1 MAVVAA
7 LLFVFARPLVSLFDA
22 TPQVVEIGAQCLRV
36 IAPSM
41 IASGIGVVLG
51 RAFDGAG
58 NTRPA
63 MVINLITL
71 WGMEVPV
78 AYALSRWLGLGINGV
93 WWGRAVANTAN
104 GLLFSLWFRRGRWKL
119 EEV

>member
-36 IAPSM
+36 MAPSM

-71 WGMEVPV
+71 WGTEVPV

>member
-1 MAVVAA
+1 
-7 LLFVFARPLVSLFDA
+7 
-22 TPQVVEIGAQCLRV
+22 
-36 IAPSM
+36 M

-93 WWGRAVANTAN
+93 WWGARCCQHGQWAAVLALVPPWTMET
-104 GLLFSLWFRRGRWKL
+104 GGGIG
-119 EEV
+119 